1 MNSLFHFSR
10 LALSLVVLY
19 SSLLASEITLESDWN
34 DNSISDVW
42 EVAYGYDPDSAL
54 ADPDGDGFSNQREAE
69 HGTNPYDPQSVLRV
83 SISLASNKSRLL
95 KWQGKAGH
103 QYVVQAF
110 VNSGWQNVSARLVG
124 KGTEMAYAVTPVA
137 TGSGF
142 FRILLPPSEEL
153 PNQVGEILAARD
165 TDQDGQSDWV
175 EWLAGS
181 SVIDQTD
188 WFKASL
194 TAPVSYLTLRW
205 STGLGLDYYL
215 ESLVNNQWI
224 AVAGPF
230 TGDGLMSEVNLE
242 RKEPKGIYRVRCEAQ
257 DRDGDGLLDWEEHL
271 AGLDPN
277 DAKSGDALLTDQAYA
292 QLFASQGGSVELA
305 SIQPILRVGEATE
318 AIIKLRRKDGL
329 APLKIPLTITGSAIS
344 SGICSVSPAVVS
356 LGLGQREAVIK
367 VKFQDGVT
375 AAANSDVFVGIVP
388 AANYS
393 IGHFG
398 QRSVNIVNES
408 LVNVMDHG
416 AVGDGVTNDIVAIQ
430 SAIHAMEM
438 DASKNGLF
446 FPSGT
451 YRIATI
457 ITDNDSPVG
466 SKRMLK
472 LGSVNLSGRDIL
484 LKGAPGSCLY
494 SDPGTT
500 RANLL
505 LALATFRSLTL
516 DGLRLEKSPQPL
528 SATPGHE
535 PNGSGGLAV
544 AAQGN
549 QPIEGVFIRNCE
561 FINCHSSVT
570 LYANGYDIRGFGGCF
585 HMSGCQVLNPY
596 GANTLNSTSAF
607 GGGQQIAMSA
617 WVADAIYENCT
628 FDGGAED
635 MTNQA
640 TSPGGVLKDGCHFG
654 CPLHLVFKN
663 NFVYRMG
670 VEAVFQTG
678 GSTYMGYTVQDFIM
692 PFPGN
697 EFTVEVSVSQNY
709 STYQVGEFVNI
720 RTPLIP
726 GSIPSSSRMIVR
738 EYSKESS
745 TLLLSNSGYNTNLPP
760 NTVIPASRSI
770 YKDNKYEP
778 TFAVIEGNV
787 IDGLLPNG
795 GVAFVTNSGIS
806 SEAKC
811 IISNNLIKNFHS
823 GIYGYHTDS
832 TPSYQP
838 GRGLL
843 VNNNLVVT
851 RNAQSYPAAY
861 TYGIQTF
868 EDAHR
873 IHSNMIIAP
882 VAWKTVG
889 IGAYGR
895 DTMSWDNTVIAD
907 QVAQNGYFSSNR
919 SVGIGYGNTGFGFC
933 ARNNYTR
940 GFDVGLGSMDA
951 YAGIYVPYRMK
962 EHKSIQDVLA
972 FDPIGLLP
980 WQ

>member
-1 MNSLFHFSR
+1 
-10 LALSLVVLY
+10 
-19 SSLLASEITLESDWN
+19 LLILCGRSHAVQLLSDWN
-34 DNSISDVW
+34 SNGISDVW
-42 EVAYGYDPDSAL
+42 EAAYGYDPASAK
-54 ADPDGDGFSNQREAE
+54 ADADGDGFSNQREAE
-69 HGTNPYDPQSVLRV
+69 HGTNPNDPLSVFRLN
-83 SISLASNKSRLL
+83 ISLASNKSRLL

-110 VNSGWQNVSARLVG
+110 ANSGWQNVSAPLVG

-137 TGSGF
+137 TGSRF

-277 DAKSGDALLTDQAYA
+277 DAKSGDALLTDQEYA

-329 APLKIPLTITGSAIS
+329 APLNIPLTITGSAIS

-416 AVGDGVTNDIVAIQ
+416 AVGDAVANDTVAIQ

-438 DASKNGLF
+438 DPSKNGLY
-446 FPSGT
+446 FPAGT

-457 ITDNDSPVG
+457 ITDKDSPVG

-472 LGSVNLSGRDIL
+472 LGSANLSGRDIL

-596 GANTLNSTSAF
+596 GANTLASNTAF
-607 GGGQQIAMSA
+607 GGGQQVSLPP

-628 FDGGAED
+628 FDGGSAD
-635 MTNQA
+635 LTNQA

-654 CPLHLVFKN
+654 MPMRLEFRN
-663 NFVYRMG
+663 NVVRRMG
-670 VEAVFQTG
+670 VEAVFQTAG
-678 GSTYMGYTVQDFIM
+678 QTYMGATDQAFTM
-692 PFPGN
+692 PPPDD
-697 EFTVEVSVSQNY
+697 TATVSVLVTRDL
-709 STYQVGEFVNI
+709 STYIPGEFINI
-720 RTPLIP
+720 RTLQIP
-726 GSIPSSSRMIVR
+726 GATPSNNRMRVHAFDAVT
-738 EYSKESS
+738 S
-745 TLLLSNSGYNTNLPP
+745 TLTMSNPGWPGNVAQGSVFAAGR
-760 NTVIPASRSI
+760 II
-770 YKDNKYEP
+770 YKDDRYEP
-778 TFAVIEGNV
+778 TSAIIEGNV
-787 IDGLLPNG
+787 IDGTIPPG
-795 GVAFVTNSGIS
+795 GVAFAIQSGIV
-806 SEAKC
+806 SEAKSVVRYNAILHYGSGILC
-811 IISNNLIKNFHS
+811 YDSARAPTFQAGRGMLAHHNLI
-823 GIYGYHTDS
+823 
-832 TPSYQP
+832 
-838 GRGLL
+838 
-843 VNNNLVVT
+843 VT
-851 RNAQSYPAAY
+851 RNAQTYPAVY

-873 IHSNMIIAP
+873 IHSNMVIAP

-895 DTMSWDNTVIAD
+895 DTMAWNNTVIAD
-907 QVAQNGYFSSNR
+907 QVAQNGYISSYR
-919 SVGIGYGNTGFGFC
+919 SVGIGYGNTGFGFR

-940 GFDVGLGSMDA
+940 GFDVGVGSMDA
-951 YAGIYVPYRMK
+951 YAGIHVPYRMT
-962 EHKSIQDVLA
+962 EHKSILDTQP

-980 WQ
+980 W